1 MGLIGAGG
9 PFRNSRPTGL
19 VPALA
24 LLLSACASGPPLAV
38 IDLTPAEPPAAR
50 PLRAQIRIA
59 APVATLDLD
68 SDRILVRDGQNL
80 ALLGGVRWP
89 QQLSSLFR
97 ARLVEAFQNA
107 KLARFLDGGA
117 ATAEYELDIDLRAF
131 ELDAMTNE
139 AHVEVAARIVS
150 LRDGLV
156 TAVEIL
162 SAREPVAN
170 SDPGAV
176 VAALNQASS
185 IMMTRIVAFVAKRL

>member
-1 MGLIGAGG
+1 MGLARAGG
-9 PFRNSRPTGL
+9 PFRKRWRTRL
-19 VPALA
+19 VAALA
-24 LLLSACASGPPLAV
+24 LPLSACASGPPLTV
-38 IDLTPAEPPAAR
+38 IDLTPAKPPAAR
-50 PLRAQIRIA
+50 PLRAQIRLA
-59 APVATLDLD
+59 EPVATLDLD
-68 SDRILVRDGQNL
+68 SERILVRDGQNL

-107 KLARFLDGGA
+107 GLARFLDGGG
-117 ATAEYELDIDLRAF
+117 ATAEYELDLDLRAF
-131 ELDAMTNE
+131 ELDATTNE

-162 SAREPVAN
+162 SAREPAAS

-185 IMMTRIVAFVAKRL
+185 IMMTKIVAFVAKRL